1 MKKEYKKPLFALEEF
16 TPSQVIARDCG
27 KFIDKA
33 RLTFADIGQC
43 VWDVEGGVDGVGVT
57 VFLANSACML
67 DGEMMG
73 YGCYNNPTEDFL
85 LFRS

>member
-27 KFIDKA
+27 KYIDKVIDKE
-33 RLTFADIGQC
+33 RLTLADIGQC
-43 VWDVEGGVDGVGVT
+43 VWDLGDGFTT

-73 YGCYNNPTEDFL
+73 YGCYNNPTEDYL
-85 LFRS
+85 IFRS